1 MHGILDEIIED
12 LQRKKVSWKELN
24 TLKQIFI
31 VNKRSYLEENATA
44 NRKSHLVRQ
53 LRNDETLVEMDM
65 YEAVLES
72 ITPEELRDEF
82 RHCFDTDRYMIL
94 SVGPF
99 REND

>member
-1 MHGILDEIIED
+1 
-12 LQRKKVSWKELN
+12 
-24 TLKQIFI
+24 
-31 VNKRSYLEENATA
+31 
-44 NRKSHLVRQ
+44 
-53 LRNDETLVEMDM
+53 M

-99 REND
+99 QEND